1 MGYGIDEAYRG
12 KSYASKTCRIIKQ
25 VAISHGMDK
34 VIITCDPDN
43 WASRRTCEEGLK
55 LKEIA
60 NLPPHNVMYLED
72 ERQKC
77 IFGWILRV

>member
-1 MGYGIDEAYRG
+1 
-12 KSYASKTCRIIKQ
+12 
-25 VAISHGMDK
+25 MDK